1 MNKNPKIKLVF
12 IGGYDTGKTMFCK
25 LLKIGYE
32 HINFGEYI
40 STPGGA
46 YMEKKLIY
54 NNQNYL
60 FDIWDTGGQQRYAE
74 LTKIFY
80 RNADIIFVFFNSHDR
95 KSFERAKNDIES
107 VKIVCENKNVVYI
120 LVENKYD
127 LNINSIEN
135 ENIIYDEEISEYI
148 EENNII
154 FSHLSLLENYSNG
167 FNELFIKAI
176 KEYNKKKKQ

>member
-1 MNKNPKIKLVF
+1 MIKLVF
-12 IGGYDTGKTMFCK
+12 LGGINTGKTMFCNFLVK
-25 LLKIGYE
+25 GYE
-32 HINFGEYI
+32 HLNFGEYI
-40 STPGGA
+40 STAGA
-46 YMEKKLIY
+46 SYLGKNLIY
-54 NNQNYL
+54 NNQNYS
-60 FDIWDTGGQQRYAE
+60 FDIWDTAGQEKYVN

-80 RNADIIFVFFNSHDR
+80 RDADIIFVFFNSHDR
-95 KSFERAKNDIES
+95 KSFERAKSDIES
-107 VKIVCENKNVVYI
+107 VKIFCENENVVYI

-127 LNINSIEN
+127 LDINSIEN

>member
-1 MNKNPKIKLVF
+1 M
-12 IGGYDTGKTMFCK
+12 
-25 LLKIGYE
+25 
-32 HINFGEYI
+32 
-40 STPGGA
+40 
-46 YMEKKLIY
+46 
-54 NNQNYL
+54 

-95 KSFERAKNDIES
+95 KSFERAKKDIES

-127 LNINSIEN
+127 LDINSIET
-135 ENIIYDEEISEYI
+135 ENIIYDEEISEYV

-154 FSHLSLLENYSNG
+154 FSHLSILEKYSNG
-167 FNELFIKAI
+167 VNELFIKAI
-176 KEYNKKKKQ
+176 KEYNKNCNQ

>member
-1 MNKNPKIKLVF
+1 MIKLVF
-12 IGGYDTGKTMFCK
+12 LGGINTGKTMFCNFLVK
-25 LLKIGYE
+25 GYE
-32 HINFGEYI
+32 HLNFGEYI
-40 STPGGA
+40 STAGA
-46 YMEKKLIY
+46 SYLGKNLIY
-54 NNQNYL
+54 NNQNYS
-60 FDIWDTGGQQRYAE
+60 FDIWDTAGQEKYVN

-80 RNADIIFVFFNSHDR
+80 RDADIIFVFFNSHDR

-107 VKIVCENKNVVYI
+107 IKIFCENKNVVYI

-127 LNINSIEN
+127 LDINSIET

>member
-1 MNKNPKIKLVF
+1 MIKLVF
-12 IGGYDTGKTMFCK
+12 LRGINTGKTMFCNFLVK
-25 LLKIGYE
+25 GYE
-32 HINFGEYI
+32 HLNFGEYI
-40 STPGGA
+40 STAGA
-46 YMEKKLIY
+46 SYLGKNFIY
-54 NNQNYL
+54 NNQNYK
-60 FDIWDTGGQQRYAE
+60 FDIWDTAGQEKYVN

-80 RNADIIFVFFNSHDR
+80 RDADIIFVFFNSHDR
-95 KSFERAKNDIES
+95 KSFERAKSDIES
-107 VKIVCENKNVVYI
+107 VKIFCENKNVVYI

-127 LNINSIEN
+127 LDINSIEN
-135 ENIIYDEEISEYI
+135 ENILYDEEISEYI

>member
-1 MNKNPKIKLVF
+1 MIKLVF
-12 IGGYDTGKTMFCK
+12 LGGINTGKTMFCNFLVK
-25 LLKIGYE
+25 GYE
-32 HINFGEYI
+32 HLNFGKYI
-40 STPGGA
+40 STPGA
-46 YMEKKLIY
+46 SYHKKKLIY
-54 NNQNYL
+54 NNQNYS
-60 FDIWDTGGQQRYAE
+60 FDIWDTAGQEKYAI

-80 RNADIIFVFFNSHDR
+80 RDADIIFVFFNSHDR
-95 KSFERAKNDIES
+95 KSFERAKSDIES
-107 VKIVCENKNVVYI
+107 VKIFCENENVVYI

-127 LNINSIEN
+127 LDINSIEN

>member
-1 MNKNPKIKLVF
+1 M
-12 IGGYDTGKTMFCK
+12 G
-25 LLKIGYE
+25 
-32 HINFGEYI
+32 HI
-40 STPGGA
+40 
-46 YMEKKLIY
+46 LIY
-54 NNQNYL
+54 NNQNY
-60 FDIWDTGGQQRYAE
+60 FFNIWDTAGQEKYVN

-80 RNADIIFVFFNSHDR
+80 RDADIIFVFFNSHDR
-95 KSFERAKNDIES
+95 KSFERAKRDLES
-107 VKIVCENKNVVYI
+107 VKMVCDNKNVVYI

-127 LNINSIEN
+127 LDINSIEN
-135 ENIIYDEEISEYI
+135 ENILYDEEISEYI

>member
-1 MNKNPKIKLVF
+1 MIKLVF
-12 IGGYDTGKTMFCK
+12 LGGINTGKTMFCNFLVK
-25 LLKIGYE
+25 GYE
-32 HINFGEYI
+32 HLNFGEYI
-40 STPGGA
+40 STAGA
-46 YMEKKLIY
+46 SYLGKNLIY
-54 NNQNYL
+54 NNQNYS
-60 FDIWDTGGQQRYAE
+60 FDIWDTAGQEKYVN

-80 RNADIIFVFFNSHDR
+80 RDADIIFVFFNSHDR

-107 VKIVCENKNVVYI
+107 IKIFCENKNVVYI

-127 LNINSIEN
+127 LDINSIEN

>member
-1 MNKNPKIKLVF
+1 MIKLVF
-12 IGGYDTGKTMFCK
+12 LGGINTGKTMFCNFLVK
-25 LLKIGYE
+25 GYE
-32 HINFGEYI
+32 HLNFGEYI
-40 STPGGA
+40 STAGA
-46 YMEKKLIY
+46 SYLGKNFIY

-107 VKIVCENKNVVYI
+107 IKIFCENKNVVYI

-127 LNINSIEN
+127 LDINSIEN

>member
-1 MNKNPKIKLVF
+1 MIKLVF
-12 IGGYDTGKTMFCK
+12 LGGINTGKTMFCNFLVK
-25 LLKIGYE
+25 GYE
-32 HINFGEYI
+32 HLNFGEYI
-40 STPGGA
+40 STAGA
-46 YMEKKLIY
+46 SYLGKNLIY
-54 NNQNYL
+54 NNQNYS
-60 FDIWDTGGQQRYAE
+60 FDIWDTAGQEKYVN

-80 RNADIIFVFFNSHDR
+80 RDADIIFVFFNSHDR

-107 VKIVCENKNVVYI
+107 IKIFCENKNVVYI

-127 LNINSIEN
+127 LDINSIEN
-135 ENIIYDEEISEYI
+135 ENILYDEEISEYI

>member
-1 MNKNPKIKLVF
+1 MIKLVF
-12 IGGYDTGKTMFCK
+12 LGGINTGKTMFCNFLVK
-25 LLKIGYE
+25 GYE
-32 HINFGEYI
+32 HLNFGEYI
-40 STPGGA
+40 STAGA
-46 YMEKKLIY
+46 SYLGKNFIY

-80 RNADIIFVFFNSHDR
+80 RDADIIFVFFNSHDR

-107 VKIVCENKNVVYI
+107 IKIFCENKNVVYI

-127 LNINSIEN
+127 LDINSIEN

>member
-1 MNKNPKIKLVF
+1 MIKLVF
-12 IGGYDTGKTMFCK
+12 LGGINTGKTMFCNFLVK
-25 LLKIGYE
+25 GYE
-32 HINFGEYI
+32 HLNFGEYI
-40 STPGGA
+40 STAGA
-46 YMEKKLIY
+46 SYLGKNFIY
-54 NNQNYL
+54 NNQNYS
-60 FDIWDTGGQQRYAE
+60 FDIWDTAGQEKYVN

-80 RNADIIFVFFNSHDR
+80 RDADIIFVFFNSHDR
-95 KSFERAKNDIES
+95 KSFERAKSDIES
-107 VKIVCENKNVVYI
+107 VKIFCENENVVYI

-127 LNINSIEN
+127 LDINSIEN